1 MCRSICTVPCIDFA
15 VYCQQAQGTQAPV
28 QVLVQESDGGHKAK
42 FTTAYGEPQY
52 NPAPR
57 RQHAQEKTKWER
69 LGGRGCAPV
78 AEMKLVYRDL
88 ITLQNRGVVPKN
100 HQPDWLSQ
108 RAAAAVAGTQKVRS
122 WTGAEHVPLH
132 LAFQP
137 GEVVDL
143 T

>member
-1 MCRSICTVPCIDFA
+1 M
-15 VYCQQAQGTQAPV
+15 

-57 RQHAQEKTKWER
+57 HQQAQEKTKWER

-88 ITLQNRGVVPKN
+88 ITLQNRGVVQKN
-100 HQPDWLSQ
+100 HQPDWLSH
-108 RAAAAVAGTQKVRS
+108 RAPAAIGPTQIERS
-122 WTGAEHVPLH
+122 WTCVKRPVPLY